1 MKLCDEFVN
10 IHKNKNKHV
19 RVRVSGAP
27 EHWLSVCPTNLNAQ
41 LGNAALWLV
50 KRLNVVLQCFQKT
63 YKA

>member
-27 EHWLSVCPTNLNAQ
+27 EYWLSVCPTNLNAQ
-41 LGNAALWLV
+41 LGNAAL
-50 KRLNVVLQCFQKT
+50 
-63 YKA
+63 